1 MCNEKIHTS
10 HFTPHIPYSTF
21 TMPSFFKWFINAIP
35 RAPKKSGVLMAVYF
49 WWLDYFTPAGRAL
62 ASLFL
67 LAMFAGLVP
76 GFWAAWI
83 FAGLDFL
90 LFLGLVFSL
99 FVTAKRSKISVES
112 VSVNRVR
119 EGETATVSAFVA
131 VRSTIDCVTLGA
143 NRLPPSLT
151 GIESD
156 REKIKKGEPPRKME
170 CFVRTTRRGSFMLS
184 KVSANV
190 PEIMGLLRW
199 PYGYN
204 GSVELLVYPRALKVQ
219 DFPFLTQGASGMVF
233 APFLMP
239 SLTRGMNFIG
249 VREYREGDSLRDLH
263 HKAFARYGRP
273 FTKEFEVERG
283 AGVILLLDT
292 ATPHFKSRQYLEHA
306 IRIVAA
312 VGEWLLDRE
321 ILGRF
326 FIDNEEISLNGG
338 NESRKDLLDALA
350 RIPSASL
357 AYGKKPASWAPAAR
371 PMDPVLRVGLYA
383 NEDPFVNKHIVVG
396 LKSTSTQDDLL
407 VITPEECEN
416 LESGVVL

>member
-1 MCNEKIHTS
+1 M
-10 HFTPHIPYSTF
+10 FTF
-21 TMPSFFKWFINAIP
+21 AKWLINAFP
-35 RAPKKSGVLMAVYF
+35 RAPKRSGVLMAVYF
-49 WWLDYFTPAGRAL
+49 WWLDYFTPAGRAF

-67 LAMFAGLVP
+67 LAMFAGAVP
-76 GFWAAWI
+76 GFWVAWI
-83 FAGLDFL
+83 FGGLDFL

-99 FVTAKRSKISVES
+99 FVTAKRSKIAVES
-112 VSVNRVR
+112 VLVNRVR
-119 EGETATVSAFVA
+119 EGETATVTAYVA

-143 NRLPPSLT
+143 NRLPPALT

-170 CFVRTTRRGSFMLS
+170 CYVRTSRRGSFMLT

-263 HKAFARYGRP
+263 HKAFARYGKP

-283 AGVILLLDT
+283 AGVILLLNT
-292 ATPHFKSRQYLEHA
+292 ATPGFKSRQYLEHA

-312 VGEWLLDRE
+312 VGEWLLERE

-326 FIDNEEISLNGG
+326 FIDSEEIALDGG
-338 NESRKDLLDALA
+338 SESRKNLLDALA
-350 RIPSASL
+350 RIPPASL
-357 AYGKKPASWAPAAR
+357 VHGKPPSLWTPAAR
-371 PMDPVLRVGLYA
+371 PMDPVLRVGLYES
-383 NEDPFVNKHIVVG
+383 EDAFVNKQIVVG
-396 LKSTSTQDDLL
+396 VSGEASQDSVLL
-407 VITPEECEN
+407 VPPADCAK
-416 LESGVVL
+416 LESGTVVL

>member
-1 MCNEKIHTS
+1 M
-10 HFTPHIPYSTF
+10 FTF
-21 TMPSFFKWFINAIP
+21 AKWLINAFP

-49 WWLDYFTPAGRAL
+49 WWLDYFTPAGRAF

-67 LAMFAGLVP
+67 LAMFAGAVP

-83 FAGLDFL
+83 FGGLDFL

-99 FVTAKRSKISVES
+99 FATAKRSKIAVET

-119 EGETATVSAFVA
+119 EGETATVSAYVA

-151 GIESD
+151 GIESE

-170 CFVRTTRRGSFMLS
+170 CYVRTSRRGSFMLT

-199 PYGYN
+199 PYGFC

-219 DFPFLTQGASGMVF
+219 DFPFLTQGPSGMAF

-239 SLTRGMNFIG
+239 SLTRGMNFVG

-263 HKAFARYGRP
+263 HKAFARYGKP

-292 ATPHFKSRQYLEHA
+292 ATPGFKSRQYLEHA

-312 VGEWLLDRE
+312 VGEWLLERE

-326 FIDNEEISLNGG
+326 FIDSEEIALNGG
-338 NESRKDLLDALA
+338 SESRKNLLDALA
-350 RIPSASL
+350 RIPPASL
-357 AYGKKPASWAPAAR
+357 AHGKRPSPWTPAAR
-371 PMDPVLRVGLYA
+371 PMDPVLRVGLYEG
-383 NEDPFVNKHIVVG
+383 EDSFVNKQIVVG
-396 LKSTSTQDDLL
+396 ATVESSRDSLL
-407 VITPEECEN
+407 VIPPADCEK
-416 LESGVVL
+416 LENGTVVL

>member
-1 MCNEKIHTS
+1 M
-10 HFTPHIPYSTF
+10 FTF
-21 TMPSFFKWFINAIP
+21 AKWLINAFP

-49 WWLDYFTPAGRAL
+49 WWLDYFTPAGRAF

-67 LAMFAGLVP
+67 LAMFAGAVP

-99 FVTAKRSKISVES
+99 FVTAKRSKIAVET

-119 EGETATVSAFVA
+119 EGETATVTAYVA

-151 GIESD
+151 GIESE
-156 REKIKKGEPPRKME
+156 REKIKKGESPRKME
-170 CFVRTTRRGSFMLS
+170 CHVRTTRRGSFMLT

-199 PYGYN
+199 PYGFN

-219 DFPFLTQGASGMVF
+219 DFPFLTQGPSGMAF

-239 SLTRGMNFIG
+239 SLTRGMNFVG

-263 HKAFARYGRP
+263 HKAFARYGKP

-292 ATPHFKSRQYLEHA
+292 ATPGFKSRQYLEHA

-312 VGEWLLDRE
+312 VGEWLLERE

-326 FIDNEEISLNGG
+326 FIDSEEIALNGG
-338 NESRKDLLDALA
+338 SESRKNLLDALA
-350 RIPSASL
+350 RIP
-357 AYGKKPASWAPAAR
+357 PASFAHGKQPSPWTPAAR
-371 PMDPVLRVGLYA
+371 PMDPVLRVGLYEG
-383 NEDPFVNKHIVVG
+383 EDSFVNKQIVVG
-396 LKSTSTQDDLL
+396 ATVESSRDSLL
-407 VITPEECEN
+407 VIPPADCGK
-416 LESGVVL
+416 LESGTVVL

>member
-1 MCNEKIHTS
+1 MS
-10 HFTPHIPYSTF
+10 
-21 TMPSFFKWFINAIP
+21 SFAKWLLNAIP
-35 RAPKKSGVLMAVYF
+35 RAPKKSGILMAVYF
-49 WWLDYFTPAGRAL
+49 WWMDYFTPAGRAF

-67 LAMFAGLVP
+67 LAMFAGAVP

-99 FVTAKRSKISVES
+99 FVTAKRSKIWVES
-112 VSVNRVR
+112 VSVNCVR
-119 EGETATVSAFVA
+119 EGEAATVTAYVA

-151 GIESD
+151 GVES
-156 REKIKKGEPPRKME
+156 ENVKIKAGEPVRKLE
-170 CFVRTTRRGSFMLS
+170 CFVKTTQRGSFMLN

-204 GSVELLVYPRALKVQ
+204 GSVELLVYPRALKVLE
-219 DFPFLTQGASGMVF
+219 FSFLTQGASGMAF

-249 VREYREGDSLRDLH
+249 VRPYREGDSLRDLH
-263 HKAFARYGRP
+263 HKAFARYGKP
-273 FTKEFEVERG
+273 FTKEFEIERG

-292 ATPHFKSRQYLEHA
+292 ATPNFKSRQYLEQA
-306 IRIVAA
+306 IRLTAA

-326 FIDNEEISLNGG
+326 FIDSEEIALDGG
-338 NESRKDLLDALA
+338 SESRKNLMDALA
-350 RIPSASL
+350 RIPAASL
-357 AYGKKPASWAPAAR
+357 AYGKQPAPWAPAAR
-371 PMDPVLRVGLYA
+371 PMDPVLRIGLYA
-383 NEDPFVNKHIVVG
+383 NDEPLVNKHVVVG
-396 LKSTSTQDDLL
+396 KYPASTEDKLLVVSPDDLDG
-407 VITPEECEN
+407 E
-416 LESGVVL
+416 GVTL

>member
-1 MCNEKIHTS
+1 M
-10 HFTPHIPYSTF
+10 
-21 TMPSFFKWFINAIP
+21 SFFHWFIDAIP

-67 LAMFAGLVP
+67 FAMFAGLVP

-83 FAGLDFL
+83 FGGLDFL

-119 EGETATVSAFVA
+119 EGETATVTASVA

-143 NRLPPSLT
+143 NRLPPTLT

-156 REKIKKGEPPRKME
+156 REKIRKGEPPRKME
-170 CFVRTTRRGSFMLS
+170 CKVRTSRRGSFMLT

-199 PYGYN
+199 PYGYE

-219 DFPFLTQGASGMVF
+219 EFPFLTQGASGMAF

-292 ATPHFKSRQYLEHA
+292 ATPNFKSRPYLEQA

-326 FIDNEEISLNGG
+326 FIDNDEISLNGG
-338 NESRKDLLDALA
+338 GESRKNLLDALA
-350 RIPSASL
+350 RIPSSSL
-357 AYGKKPASWAPAAR
+357 AYGKKPTPWAPAAR

-383 NEDPFVNKHIVVG
+383 NEDPFVNKHIVVSARNVPVTDSSKESVPDN
-396 LKSTSTQDDLL
+396 LRIVS
-407 VITPEECEN
+407 PEECEN

>member
-1 MCNEKIHTS
+1 M
-10 HFTPHIPYSTF
+10 FTF
-21 TMPSFFKWFINAIP
+21 AKWLINAFP

-49 WWLDYFTPAGRAL
+49 WWLDYFTPAGRAF

-67 LAMFAGLVP
+67 LAMFAGAVP

-83 FAGLDFL
+83 FGGLDFL

-99 FVTAKRSKISVES
+99 FVTAKRSKIAVET

-119 EGETATVSAFVA
+119 EGETATVTAYVA

-151 GIESD
+151 GIESE

-170 CFVRTTRRGSFMLS
+170 CHVRTTRRGSFMLT

-199 PYGYN
+199 PYGFN

-219 DFPFLTQGASGMVF
+219 DFPFLTQGPSGMAF

-239 SLTRGMNFIG
+239 SLTRGMNFVG

-263 HKAFARYGRP
+263 HKAFARYGKP

-292 ATPHFKSRQYLEHA
+292 ATPGFKSRQYLEHA

-312 VGEWLLDRE
+312 VGEWLLERE

-326 FIDNEEISLNGG
+326 FIDSEEIALSGG
-338 NESRKDLLDALA
+338 SESRKNLLDALA
-350 RIPSASL
+350 RIPPASL
-357 AYGKKPASWAPAAR
+357 AHGKLPSPWTPAAR
-371 PMDPVLRVGLYA
+371 PMDPVLRVGLYEG
-383 NEDPFVNKHIVVG
+383 EDSFVNKQIVVG
-396 LKSTSTQDDLL
+396 ASIESSRDSLL
-407 VITPEECEN
+407 VISPADCEK
-416 LESGVVL
+416 LESGTVVL

>member
-1 MCNEKIHTS
+1 
-10 HFTPHIPYSTF
+10 
-21 TMPSFFKWFINAIP
+21 
-35 RAPKKSGVLMAVYF
+35 MAVYF
-49 WWLDYFTPAGRAL
+49 WWLDYFTPAGRAF

-67 LAMFAGLVP
+67 LAMFAGAVP

-83 FAGLDFL
+83 FGGLDFL

-99 FVTAKRSKISVES
+99 FVTAKRSKIAVES

-119 EGETATVSAFVA
+119 EGETATVTAYVA

-143 NRLPPSLT
+143 NRLPPSLM

-170 CFVRTTRRGSFMLS
+170 CLVRTTRRGSFMLT

-263 HKAFARYGRP
+263 HKAFARYGKP

-292 ATPHFKSRQYLEHA
+292 STPNFRSRQYLEHA
-306 IRIVAA
+306 IRLTAA

-326 FIDNEEISLNGG
+326 FIDSEEITLDGG
-338 NESRKDLLDALA
+338 SESRKNMLDALA
-350 RIPSASL
+350 RIPPSSL
-357 AYGKKPASWAPAAR
+357 AHGKSPAPWAPAAR
-371 PMDPVLRVGLYA
+371 PMDPVLRVGLY
-383 NEDPFVNKHIVVG
+383 ESDDSFVNKHIVVG
-396 LKSTSTQDDLL
+396 TLPASTEDKLL
-407 VITPEECEN
+407 VVSPEDCDGVER
-416 LESGVVL
+416 GTVVL

>member
-1 MCNEKIHTS
+1 M
-10 HFTPHIPYSTF
+10 
-21 TMPSFFKWFINAIP
+21 SFFHWFIRSIP
-35 RAPKKSGVLMAVYF
+35 RAPKKTGLLMAIYF
-49 WWLDYFTPAGRAL
+49 WWQDYFTAAGRAF

-67 LAMFAGLVP
+67 LSMFAGAVP

-83 FAGLDFL
+83 FGGLDFL

-99 FVTAKRSKISVES
+99 FVTAKRSKIAVAS

-119 EGETATVSAFVA
+119 EGETAIVTAYLS
-131 VRSTIDCVTLGA
+131 VRSTIDCVNLGA
-143 NRLPPSLT
+143 NRLPPTLT
-151 GIESD
+151 GIES
-156 REKIKKGEPPRKME
+156 ENVKIKVGEPPRKLE
-170 CFVRTTRRGSFMLS
+170 CFVKTTHRGSFMLN

-219 DFPFLTQGASGMVF
+219 EFPFLTQGASGMAF

-249 VREYREGDSLRDLH
+249 VRPYREGDSLRDLH
-263 HKAFARYGRP
+263 HKAFARYGKP

-292 ATPHFKSRQYLEHA
+292 ATPNFKSRLYLEHA
-306 IRIVAA
+306 IRLTAA

-326 FIDNEEISLNGG
+326 FIDSEEIALDGG
-338 NESRKDLLDALA
+338 SESRKNLLDALA
-350 RIPSASL
+350 RIPMASL
-357 AYGKKPASWAPAAR
+357 AHGKLPAPWAPAAR
-371 PMDPVLRVGLYA
+371 PMDPVLRIGLYE
-383 NEDPFVNKHIVVG
+383 NDEPLVNKHVVVG
-396 LKSTSTQDDLL
+396 MLPASTEDKLL
-407 VITPEECEN
+407 VISPEDCDGERVT
-416 LESGVVL
+416 L

>member
-1 MCNEKIHTS
+1 M
-10 HFTPHIPYSTF
+10 
-21 TMPSFFKWFINAIP
+21 SFFHWLINAIP

-49 WWLDYFTPAGRAL
+49 WWLDYFTPAGRAF

-83 FAGLDFL
+83 FGGLDFL

-119 EGETATVSAFVA
+119 EGETATVSAYVA

-151 GIESD
+151 GLES
-156 REKIKKGEPPRKME
+156 EPAKIKKGEPPRKME
-170 CFVRTTRRGSFMLS
+170 CFVRTTRRGSFMLT
-184 KVSANV
+184 KVAANV

-204 GSVELLVYPRALKVQ
+204 GSAELLVYPRALKVQ

-249 VREYREGDSLRDLH
+249 VRPYREGDSLRDLH
-263 HKAFARYGRP
+263 HKAFARYGKP

-292 ATPHFKSRQYLEHA
+292 ATPNFKSRQYLEHA

-326 FIDNEEISLNGG
+326 FIDNEEISLSGG
-338 NESRKDLLDALA
+338 SESRKDMLDALA

-357 AYGKKPASWAPAAR
+357 AYGKKPTPWAPAAR
-371 PMDPVLRVGLYA
+371 PMDPVLRVGLYES
-383 NEDPFVNKHIVVG
+383 EDPFVNKHIVVAA
-396 LKSTSTQDDLL
+396 KSASTEDNLL
-407 VITPEECEN
+407 VISHKDCEN

>member
-1 MCNEKIHTS
+1 MS
-10 HFTPHIPYSTF
+10 SLL
-21 TMPSFFKWFINAIP
+21 KWLINAFP

-49 WWLDYFTPAGRAL
+49 WWLDYFTPAGRAF

-67 LAMFAGLVP
+67 LAMFAGAVP

-83 FAGLDFL
+83 FGGLDFL

-99 FVTAKRSKISVES
+99 FVTAKRSKIAVES

-119 EGETATVSAFVA
+119 EGETATVSAYVA
-131 VRSTIDCVTLGA
+131 VRSSIDCVTLGA

-156 REKIKKGEPPRKME
+156 CERIKKGEPPRKME
-170 CFVRTTRRGSFMLS
+170 CYVRTSRRGSFMLT

-199 PYGYN
+199 PYGYC

-263 HKAFARYGRP
+263 HKAFARYGKP

-292 ATPHFKSRQYLEHA
+292 ATPGFKSRQYLEHA
-306 IRIVAA
+306 IRIAAA
-312 VGEWLLDRE
+312 VGEWLLERE

-326 FIDNEEISLNGG
+326 FIDSEEIALDGG
-338 NESRKDLLDALA
+338 SESRKNLLDALA
-350 RIPSASL
+350 RIPPASL
-357 AYGKKPASWAPAAR
+357 AHGKPPSLWAPAAR
-371 PMDPVLRVGLYA
+371 PMDPVLRVGLYESENA
-383 NEDPFVNKHIVVG
+383 FVNKQVVVG
-396 LKSTSTQDDLL
+396 VSGEASQDSVLL
-407 VITPEECEN
+407 VPPADCAK
-416 LESGVVL
+416 LESGTVVL

>member
-1 MCNEKIHTS
+1 MS
-10 HFTPHIPYSTF
+10 
-21 TMPSFFKWFINAIP
+21 SFAKWLLNAIP
-35 RAPKKSGVLMAVYF
+35 RAPKKSGILMAVYF
-49 WWLDYFTPAGRAL
+49 WWMDYFTPAGRAF

-67 LAMFAGLVP
+67 LAMFAGAVP

-99 FVTAKRSKISVES
+99 FVTAKRSKIWVES
-112 VSVNRVR
+112 VSVNCVR
-119 EGETATVSAFVA
+119 EGETATVTAYVA

-151 GIESD
+151 GVES
-156 REKIKKGEPPRKME
+156 ENVKIKAGEPVRKLE
-170 CFVRTTRRGSFMLS
+170 CFVKTTQRGSFMLN

-204 GSVELLVYPRALKVQ
+204 GSVELLVYPRALKVLE
-219 DFPFLTQGASGMVF
+219 FSFLTQGASGMAF

-249 VREYREGDSLRDLH
+249 VRPYREGDSLRDLH
-263 HKAFARYGRP
+263 HKAFARYGKP
-273 FTKEFEVERG
+273 FTKEFEIERG

-292 ATPHFKSRQYLEHA
+292 ATPNFKSRQYLEQA
-306 IRIVAA
+306 IRLTAA

-326 FIDNEEISLNGG
+326 FIDSEEIALDGG
-338 NESRKDLLDALA
+338 SESRKNLMDALA
-350 RIPSASL
+350 RIPAASL
-357 AYGKKPASWAPAAR
+357 AYGKQPAPWAPAAR
-371 PMDPVLRVGLYA
+371 PMDPVLRIGLYA
-383 NEDPFVNKHIVVG
+383 NDEPLVNKHVVVG
-396 LKSTSTQDDLL
+396 KYPASTEDKLLVVSPDDLDG
-407 VITPEECEN
+407 E
-416 LESGVVL
+416 GVTL

>member
-1 MCNEKIHTS
+1 M
-10 HFTPHIPYSTF
+10 FTF
-21 TMPSFFKWFINAIP
+21 AKWLINAFP

-49 WWLDYFTPAGRAL
+49 WWLDYFTPAGRAF

-67 LAMFAGLVP
+67 LAMFAGAVP

-83 FAGLDFL
+83 FGGLDFL

-99 FVTAKRSKISVES
+99 FVTAKRSKIQVES
-112 VSVNRVR
+112 ISVNRVR
-119 EGETATVSAFVA
+119 EGETATVTAYLA
-131 VRSTIDCVTLGA
+131 VRSTIDCVNLGA

-156 REKIKKGEPPRKME
+156 NVKIKVGEPPRKLE
-170 CFVRTTRRGSFMLS
+170 CFVKTTRRGSYMLG

-219 DFPFLTQGASGMVF
+219 DFPFLTQGPSGMAF

-239 SLTRGMNFIG
+239 SLTRGMNFVG

-263 HKAFARYGRP
+263 HKAFARYGKP

-292 ATPHFKSRQYLEHA
+292 ATPGFKSRQYLEHA

-312 VGEWLLDRE
+312 VGEWLLERE

-326 FIDNEEISLNGG
+326 FIDSEEIALSGG
-338 NESRKDLLDALA
+338 SESRKNLLDALA
-350 RIPSASL
+350 RIPPASL
-357 AYGKKPASWAPAAR
+357 AHGKQPSPWTPAAR
-371 PMDPVLRVGLYA
+371 PMDPVLRVGLYEG
-383 NEDPFVNKHIVVG
+383 EDSFVNKQIVVG
-396 LKSTSTQDDLL
+396 ASIESSRDSLL
-407 VITPEECEN
+407 VISPADCEK
-416 LESGVVL
+416 LESGMVVL

>member
-1 MCNEKIHTS
+1 MCNENFTPHTS
-10 HFTPHIPYSTF
+10 HPTF
-21 TMPSFFKWFINAIP
+21 PMPSFLKWFVNAIP

-49 WWLDYFTPAGRAL
+49 WWTDYFTPAGRAF

-99 FVTAKRSKISVES
+99 FVTAKRSKILLGN

-119 EGETATVSAFVA
+119 EGDTATVVA
-131 VRSTIDCVTLGA
+131 YVSVQSTIDCVRLGA
-143 NRLPPSLT
+143 NRLPPMLK
-151 GIESD
+151 GRESD
-156 REKIKKGEPPRKME
+156 EAKIRKGEPPRKME
-170 CFVRTTRRGSFMLS
+170 CWVRTKRRGSFMLK
-184 KVSANV
+184 KVAANV

-199 PYGYN
+199 PYGYS

-249 VREYREGDSLRDLH
+249 VRPYREGDSLRDLH
-263 HKAFARYGRP
+263 HKAFARYGKP

-292 ATPHFKSRQYLEHA
+292 ATPRFKSRLYLEDA

-326 FIDNEEISLNGG
+326 FIDSEEIALNGG
-338 NESRKDLLDALA
+338 SESRKNLLDALA
-350 RIPSASL
+350 RIPPASL
-357 AYGKKPASWAPAAR
+357 SYGKTPSPWAPAAR
-371 PMDPVLRVGLYA
+371 PMDPVLRVGLYES
-383 NEDPFVNKHIVVG
+383 EDAFVNKHIVVG
-396 LKSTSTQDDLL
+396 SRQTSSDDRLL
-407 VITPEECEN
+407 VISPENCKKFEN
-416 LESGVVL
+416 GVVL

>member
-1 MCNEKIHTS
+1 M
-10 HFTPHIPYSTF
+10 FTF
-21 TMPSFFKWFINAIP
+21 TKWLINAVP
-35 RAPKKSGVLMAVYF
+35 RAPKKSGILMAVYF

-99 FVTAKRSKISVES
+99 FVTAKRSKILVES

-119 EGETATVSAFVA
+119 EGEMATVSASVA

-170 CFVRTTRRGSFMLS
+170 CFVRTTRRGSFMRS

-204 GSVELLVYPRALKVQ
+204 GSIELLVYPRALKVQ

>member
-1 MCNEKIHTS
+1 M
-10 HFTPHIPYSTF
+10 FTF
-21 TMPSFFKWFINAIP
+21 AKWLINAFP

-49 WWLDYFTPAGRAL
+49 WWLDYFTPAGRAF

-67 LAMFAGLVP
+67 LAMFAGAVP

-83 FAGLDFL
+83 FGGLDFL

-99 FVTAKRSKISVES
+99 FVTAKRSKIAVET

-119 EGETATVSAFVA
+119 EGETATVTAYVA
-131 VRSTIDCVTLGA
+131 VRSTIDCVSLGA

-151 GIESD
+151 GIESE

-170 CFVRTTRRGSFMLS
+170 CYVRTTRRGSFMLT

-199 PYGYN
+199 PYGFC

-219 DFPFLTQGASGMVF
+219 DFPFLTQGPSGMAF

-239 SLTRGMNFIG
+239 SLTRGMNFVG

-263 HKAFARYGRP
+263 HKAFARYGKP

-292 ATPHFKSRQYLEHA
+292 ATPGFKSRQYLEHA

-312 VGEWLLDRE
+312 VGEWLLERE

-326 FIDNEEISLNGG
+326 FIDSEEIALNGG
-338 NESRKDLLDALA
+338 SESRKNLLDALA
-350 RIPSASL
+350 RIP
-357 AYGKKPASWAPAAR
+357 PASFAHGKQPSPWTPAAR
-371 PMDPVLRVGLYA
+371 PMDPVLRVGLYEG
-383 NEDPFVNKHIVVG
+383 EDSFVNKQIVVG
-396 LKSTSTQDDLL
+396 ATVESSRDSLL
-407 VITPEECEN
+407 VIPPADCGK
-416 LESGVVL
+416 LESGTVVL

>member
-1 MCNEKIHTS
+1 M
-10 HFTPHIPYSTF
+10 FTF
-21 TMPSFFKWFINAIP
+21 AKWLINAFP

-49 WWLDYFTPAGRAL
+49 WWLDYFTPAGRAF

-67 LAMFAGLVP
+67 LAMFAGAVP

-99 FVTAKRSKISVES
+99 FVTAKRSKIAVET

-119 EGETATVSAFVA
+119 EGETATVTAYVA

-143 NRLPPSLT
+143 NRLPSSLT
-151 GIESD
+151 GIESE
-156 REKIKKGEPPRKME
+156 REKIKKGESPRKME
-170 CFVRTTRRGSFMLS
+170 CHVRTTRRGSFMLT

-199 PYGYN
+199 PYGFN

-219 DFPFLTQGASGMVF
+219 DFPFLTQGPSGMAF

-239 SLTRGMNFIG
+239 SLTRGMNFVG

-263 HKAFARYGRP
+263 HKAFARYGKP

-292 ATPHFKSRQYLEHA
+292 ATPGFKSRQYLEHA

-312 VGEWLLDRE
+312 VGEWLLERE

-326 FIDNEEISLNGG
+326 FIDSEEIALNGG
-338 NESRKDLLDALA
+338 SESRKNLLDALA
-350 RIPSASL
+350 RIP
-357 AYGKKPASWAPAAR
+357 PASFAHGKQPSPWTPAAR
-371 PMDPVLRVGLYA
+371 PMDPVLRVGLYEG
-383 NEDPFVNKHIVVG
+383 EDSFVNKQIVVG
-396 LKSTSTQDDLL
+396 ATVESSRDSLL
-407 VITPEECEN
+407 VIPPADCGK
-416 LESGVVL
+416 LESGTVVL

>member
-1 MCNEKIHTS
+1 
-10 HFTPHIPYSTF
+10 
-21 TMPSFFKWFINAIP
+21 
-35 RAPKKSGVLMAVYF
+35 MAVYF
-49 WWLDYFTPAGRAL
+49 WWLDYFTPAGRAF

-83 FAGLDFL
+83 FAGIDFL

-99 FVTAKRSKISVES
+99 FVTAKRSKISVEN
-112 VSVNRVR
+112 VSVTRVC
-119 EGETATVSAFVA
+119 EGGTAIVSASVA

-156 REKIKKGEPPRKME
+156 REKIRKGEPPRKME
-170 CFVRTTRRGSFMLS
+170 CQVLTTRRGSFMLN

-199 PYGYN
+199 PFGYS
-204 GSVELLVYPRALKVQ
+204 GSVELLVYPRTLKVQ

-292 ATPHFKSRQYLEHA
+292 ASPNFRSRQYLEQA
-306 IRIVAA
+306 IRLVAA

-326 FIDNEEISLNGG
+326 FIDSEEISLDGG
-338 NESRKDLLDALA
+338 SESRKNLLDALA
-350 RIPSASL
+350 RIPPASL
-357 AYGKKPASWAPAAR
+357 ARGKRPAPWAPAAR
-371 PMDPVLRVGLYA
+371 PMDPVLRIGLYE
-383 NEDPFVNKHIVVG
+383 NDEPLVNKHIVVG
-396 LKSTSTQDDLL
+396 TLPASAEDKLL
-407 VITPEECEN
+407 VVSPKVCDGE
-416 LESGVVL
+416 GVSL

>member
-1 MCNEKIHTS
+1 MS
-10 HFTPHIPYSTF
+10 
-21 TMPSFFKWFINAIP
+21 SFVKWLLNAVP

-49 WWLDYFTPAGRAL
+49 WWLDYFTSAGRAF

-67 LAMFAGLVP
+67 LAMFAGAVP

-83 FAGLDFL
+83 FAGIDFL

-99 FVTAKRSKISVES
+99 FVTAKRSKIWIES
-112 VSVNRVR
+112 ASVNRVR
-119 EGETATVSAFVA
+119 EGETATVIAYVT

-151 GIESD
+151 GVESD

-170 CFVRTTRRGSFMLS
+170 CQVCTTRRGSFMLT
-184 KVSANV
+184 KVAANV

-204 GSVELLVYPRALKVQ
+204 GSVELLFYPRVLKVQ
-219 DFPFLTQGASGMVF
+219 NFPFLTQGASGMAF

-249 VREYREGDSLRDLH
+249 VRPYREGDSLRDLH
-263 HKAFARYGRP
+263 HKAFARYGKP

-292 ATPHFKSRQYLEHA
+292 ATPNFKSRQYLEHA
-306 IRIVAA
+306 IRMTAA

-326 FIDNEEISLNGG
+326 FINSEEITLDGG
-338 NESRKDLLDALA
+338 NESRKNLLDALA
-350 RIPSASL
+350 RIPPASL
-357 AYGKKPASWAPAAR
+357 AYGKQPVPWAPAAR
-371 PMDPVLRVGLYA
+371 PMDPVLRIGLYES
-383 NEDPFVNKHIVVG
+383 EDAFVNKHIVVG
-396 LKSTSTQDDLL
+396 AKSTLAEDKLRVVSPEDLDGERVTL
-407 VITPEECEN
+407 
-416 LESGVVL
+416 

>member
-1 MCNEKIHTS
+1 MS
-10 HFTPHIPYSTF
+10 YFA
-21 TMPSFFKWFINAIP
+21 KWLLNAIP
-35 RAPKKSGVLMAVYF
+35 RAPKKTGLLMAIYF
-49 WWLDYFTPAGRAL
+49 WWLDYFTPAGRAF

-67 LAMFAGLVP
+67 LAMFAGAVP

-83 FAGLDFL
+83 FGGLDFL

-99 FVTAKRSKISVES
+99 FVTAKRSKIQVES

-119 EGETATVSAFVA
+119 EGETATVTAYLA
-131 VRSTIDCVTLGA
+131 VRSTIDCVNLGA

-156 REKIKKGEPPRKME
+156 NVKIKVGEPPRKLE
-170 CFVRTTRRGSFMLS
+170 CFVKTTQRGSFMLG

-219 DFPFLTQGASGMVF
+219 DFPFLTQGASGMAF

-249 VREYREGDSLRDLH
+249 VRPYREGDSLRDLH
-263 HKAFARYGRP
+263 HKAFARYGKP

-292 ATPHFKSRQYLEHA
+292 ATPNFKSRQYLEHA
-306 IRIVAA
+306 IRLTAA

-326 FIDNEEISLNGG
+326 FIDSEEIALDGG
-338 NESRKDLLDALA
+338 SESRKNLLDALA
-350 RIPSASL
+350 RIPPSSL
-357 AYGKKPASWAPAAR
+357 AHAKQPAPWAPAAR
-371 PMDPVLRVGLYA
+371 PMDPVLRIGVYA
-383 NEDPFVNKHIVVG
+383 SEEPLVNKHIVVG
-396 LKSTSTQDDLL
+396 KQPASTEDKLL
-407 VITPEECEN
+407 VVSPEDCEGA
-416 LESGVVL
+416 ERGTVVL